1 MSNLYLLRAC
11 NYIRLIMLVCSSRK
25 PSARCLS
32 CASMSVMRDL
42 TIDTC
47 HKVTRFGYYPWAAT
61 VLLCVTLWS
70 VCLESFHGVRL
81 LFHALHV
88 FLFLAKVDRKTRWH
102 SFIRSFYVALIL
114 RVTKRKG
121 LGMDYNT
128 PPPKF
133 EGFFSQNGEFWW
145 ILKCYI

>member
-1 MSNLYLLRAC
+1 
-11 NYIRLIMLVCSSRK
+11 MLVCSSRK

-70 VCLESFHGVRL
+70 VCLSRIVPWGPLTISRTAGFLIFGKSGSKDQMTL
-81 LFHALHV
+81 LYSLLLCGLNF
-88 FLFLAKVDRKTRWH
+88 
-102 SFIRSFYVALIL
+102 
-114 RVTKRKG
+114 KG
-121 LGMDYNT
+121 YEE
-128 PPPKF
+128 
-133 EGFFSQNGEFWW
+133 EGSGNG
-145 ILKCYI
+145 L